1 MSNQLTEVRMLLS
14 NRINQNDD
22 LLSAVTLAKTLKVS
36 LQGTY
41 LEEEDLMCAAELS
54 ISSDISRWSAKEKE
68 ISADTVQQA
77 FRSHAKHQKRELK
90 KIAEQEEIEFGFDV
104 VRGERNSW
112 IIEEIKRNSLL
123 FVTHQNVNTNCCNN
137 LNYSFL
143 SENVASKDPVKVV
156 FSGSNA
162 SKRALDI
169 ATKIAS
175 LGHRSLTVLLDT
187 DRFVNEI
194 SLREQLNNHLYKHLD
209 KHLDK
214 HKNINVNAELMNTQ
228 DQAKS
233 LSQQL
238 YMLVYPV
245 EINEKNDFQQLKKLL
260 QNLYSPLVL
269 VR

>member
-1 MSNQLTEVRMLLS
+1 MMSNQLTEVRVLLS

-41 LEEEDLMCAAELS
+41 LEEEDLMRAAELS

-68 ISADTVQQA
+68 INTDTVQQA

-112 IIEEIKRNSLL
+112 IIDEIKRNSLL
-123 FVTHQNVNTNCCNN
+123 FVTNQNVNINICNN

-143 SENVASKDPVKVV
+143 SKNVASKYPVKVV
-156 FSGSNA
+156 FSGSIT
-162 SKRALDI
+162 SIRAL
-169 ATKIAS
+169 KIAIQIS
-175 LGHRSLTVLLDT
+175 RLRDRSLTVLLDT
-187 DRFVNEI
+187 DTFENEI
-194 SLREQLNNHLYKHLD
+194 SLREQLNKY
-209 KHLDK
+209 LDK
-214 HKNINVNAELMNTQ
+214 HKEINVNAELINIQEQT
-228 DQAKS
+228 KL
-233 LSQQL
+233 LSEQL

-245 EINEKNDFQQLKKLL
+245 EINEKNDFKHLNKLL
-260 QNLYSPLVL
+260 QSLHSTLIL

>member
-112 IIEEIKRNSLL
+112 IIEEIKRNNLL

-143 SENVASKDPVKVV
+143 SENVACKDPVKVV

-175 LGHRSLTVLLDT
+175 LGHRSLTVLLNTDT
-187 DRFVNEI
+187 FENEI
-194 SLREQLNNHLYKHLD
+194 SLREQLNN
-209 KHLDK
+209 HLDK

-245 EINEKNDFQQLKKLL
+245 EINAKNDFQQLKKLL